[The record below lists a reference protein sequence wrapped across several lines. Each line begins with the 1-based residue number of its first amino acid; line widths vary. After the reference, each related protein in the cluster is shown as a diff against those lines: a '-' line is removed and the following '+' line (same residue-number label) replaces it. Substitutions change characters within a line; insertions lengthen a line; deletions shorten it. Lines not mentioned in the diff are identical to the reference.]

1 MGRDTAERLNATR
14 ELNDIRNL
22 IDEIERFGN
31 APLFDEKRAREII
44 QEVNR
49 NHFEN
54 VVLYNLATYQ
64 PKENSSN
71 IGSGVS
77 IHRNTEPTS
86 RGFTME
92 TFLFE
97 SKIIWKVSR
106 GNYTRVEKQ
115 YQISPLLKYRR
126 YIEWPRKK

>member
-77 IHRNTEPTS
+77 INTATQSQLQEDLQWKH
-86 RGFTME
+86 FYLKAK
-92 TFLFE
+92 LFGKSVE
-97 SKIIWKVSR
+97 EIIREWKNNIR
-106 GNYTRVEKQ
+106 
-115 YQISPLLKYRR
+115 
-126 YIEWPRKK
+126 